1 MSRFFGALVLAVLAG
16 IVGAQAQTYP
26 SRPITLVVPFP
37 PGGSTDAAARIMAE
51 RMRAPLGQPIVIEN
65 VGGAGGS
72 IGVGRVARAAPD
84 GYTFDIGQWDTHVGS
99 IIYKLDYDL
108 EKDFEPIALIS
119 NNPQLMVAKKDLP
132 ANNLNDLVAW
142 MKANPGK
149 INFVNQNAAA
159 NVTGVL
165 FEKLTKQKVQFIPY
179 RGAGPAMTDL
189 VSGTVDLLVV
199 QGAVALPQIRGG
211 KIKALANLSPQR
223 SASMADIPTSD
234 ETGVPGLY
242 MSGWFGFWAPKGT
255 PKEIIAKLNAATVE
269 ALADP
274 AIQKR
279 FTELGLDVAPR
290 AQQTPEG
297 SGRIPESRDRQM
309 VADHQVDRDRRAG
322 AVNARALSAW
332 TMDGK
337 TVLITGS
344 TDGVGRYV
352 AGRLAAARRQGAGP
366 RPRPGARRW
375 PGRRDQAGRARR
387 CRFSIRPISP
397 RSRVRGSSRK
407 P

>member
-1 MSRFFGALVLAVLAG
+1 MSRLLIALSVAILAAIG
-16 IVGAQAQTYP
+16 GAQAQTYP

-37 PGGSTDAAARIMAE
+37 PGGSTDAAARILAE
-51 RMRAPLGQPIVIEN
+51 RMRAPLGQPVVIEN

-108 EKDFEPIALIS
+108 EKDFEPIGLVS
-119 NNPQLMVAKKDLP
+119 NNPQLMVAKNDLP
-132 ANNLNDLVAW
+132 ANTVGELVTW

-159 NVTGVL
+159 NVSGVL
-165 FEKLTKQKVQFIPY
+165 FENLTKQKVQFIPY

-189 VSGTVDLLVV
+189 ISGTVDLLVV
-199 QGAVALPQIRGG
+199 QGAVALPQIRAG
-211 KIKALANLSPQR
+211 KIKALANLSAQR
-223 SASMADIPTSD
+223 SASMADIPTAD

-279 FTELGLDVAPR
+279 FSELGLDVAPR
-290 AQQTPEG
+290 EQQTPEG
-297 SGRIPESRDRQM
+297 
-309 VADHQVDRDRRAG
+309 
-322 AVNARALSAW
+322 
-332 TMDGK
+332 
-337 TVLITGS
+337 
-344 TDGVGRYV
+344 
-352 AGRLAAARRQGAGP
+352 LAAFQKAEIAKWWPIIKEAGIGA
-366 RPRPGARRW
+366 
-375 PGRRDQAGRARR
+375 QAQ
-387 CRFSIRPISP
+387 
-397 RSRVRGSSRK
+397 
-407 P
+407 

>member
-1 MSRFFGALVLAVLAG
+1 MRGFWAAVLLILAG
-16 IVGAQAQTYP
+16 VPAAEAQTWP

-51 RMRAPLGQPIVIEN
+51 RMRAPLGQSVVIEN

-119 NNPQLMVAKKDLP
+119 NNPQLMVAKNDLP
-132 ANNLNDLVAW
+132 ANTLGELVSW

-159 NVTGVL
+159 NVSGVL
-165 FEKLTKQKVQFIPY
+165 FENLTKQKVQFIPY

-189 VSGTVDLLVV
+189 MSGTVDLLVV
-199 QGAVALPQIRGG
+199 QGAVALPQIRAG

-223 SASMADIPTSD
+223 SASMPDIPTAD
-234 ETGVPGLY
+234 ETGVAGLY

-255 PKEIIAKLNAATVE
+255 PKEIIARLNAATTE
-269 ALADP
+269 ALADS

-297 SGRIPESRDRQM
+297 
-309 VADHQVDRDRRAG
+309 
-322 AVNARALSAW
+322 
-332 TMDGK
+332 
-337 TVLITGS
+337 
-344 TDGVGRYV
+344 
-352 AGRLAAARRQGAGP
+352 LAAFQKTEIEKWWPIIKEAGIGA
-366 RPRPGARRW
+366 
-375 PGRRDQAGRARR
+375 QAQ
-387 CRFSIRPISP
+387 
-397 RSRVRGSSRK
+397 
-407 P
+407 